1 MSWQPSMNWQTA
13 KVKADLN
20 RKLRKFFDEREVVEV
35 ETPLLSQSTV
45 TDAHIDPFSTTYDLS
60 SEGAQELYLQTS
72 PEFAMK
78 RLIASGYGSIYQIC
92 KAFRHEGNGKHH
104 NPEFTILEWYR
115 IGFDHMQLID
125 EVEALLIEILGVE
138 GAERYSYQ
146 QLFLTHTNIDPL
158 NTSIKALSDFLSKHN
173 KLDDWLIKTNDIDI
187 LLQFVFSEFVEINI
201 GKKKPCFVYSF
212 PKNQASLARINQ
224 KDNRVAD
231 RFECYFKGIELV
243 NGFYELNDSKE
254 QLSRFLKDNEQ
265 RRSLGFKERPI
276 DKRLIEA
283 LEHNFPECSGV
294 ALGVDRLLMLLTN
307 HDNIANVLAFDVN
320 NA

>member
-45 TDAHIDPFSTTYDLS
+45 TDIHLDPFSTTYDLS

-125 EVEALLIEILGVE
+125 EVEALLIETLGVD
-138 GAERYSYQ
+138 GTERYSYQ

-158 NTSIKALSDFLSKHN
+158 NTSITALSDFLSKHN
-173 KLDDWLIKTNDIDI
+173 KLDDWLVKTNDIDI

-201 GKKKPCFVYSF
+201 GKKMPCFVYSF
-212 PKNQASLARINQ
+212 PKNQASLARINP
-224 KDNRVAD
+224 KDPRVAD

-243 NGFYELNDSKE
+243 NGFYELSDSKE
-254 QLSRFLKDNEQ
+254 QFSRFVKDNEQ
-265 RRSLGFKERPI
+265 RKALGYEERTI
-276 DKRLIEA
+276 DQRLIEA
-283 LEHNFPECSGV
+283 LKHNLPECSGV

-307 HDNIANVLAFDVN
+307 KSTISDVLTFDIN

>member
-45 TDAHIDPFSTTYDLS
+45 TDIHLDSFSTTYDLS

-125 EVEALLIEILGVE
+125 EVEALLIETLGVD
-138 GAERYSYQ
+138 GTERYSYQ

-158 NTSIKALSDFLSKHN
+158 NTSITALSDFLSKHN
-173 KLDDWLIKTNDIDI
+173 KLDDWLVKTNDIDI

-201 GKKKPCFVYSF
+201 GKKMPCFVYSF
-212 PKNQASLARINQ
+212 PKNQASLARINP
-224 KDNRVAD
+224 KDPRVAD

-243 NGFYELNDSKE
+243 NGFYELSDSKE
-254 QLSRFLKDNEQ
+254 QFSRFVKDNEQ
-265 RRSLGFKERPI
+265 RKALGYEERTI
-276 DKRLIEA
+276 DQRLIEA
-283 LEHNFPECSGV
+283 LKHNLPECSGV

-307 HDNIANVLAFDVN
+307 KSTISDVLTFDIN